1 MKIATKFVS
10 LVTIIG
16 IAGCAS
22 TVSVVPL
29 SKTAVEESKESGIPY
44 YLPRPY
50 LLITKNFNGTK
61 QTTTKTKEEK
71 KKGDETSTATTEATS
86 SEPILKNES
95 DNYSVQVIYLPDL
108 KRRYGLKIDKGT
120 GTFDSTITLV
130 DGWKLT
136 GINVKSDSKTAE
148 IISAVGGA
156 AKDIGTLVKKIAP
169 EVTESLVAEIAKQP
183 NAQLWLYELADD
195 LRWKP
200 VVQWPSQDG
209 RAN

>member
-1 MKIATKFVS
+1 MKIAIKFVL
-10 LVTIIG
+10 LVTIVG

-22 TVSVVPL
+22 TISVLPL

-50 LLITKNFNGTK
+50 LLVTKNFNATK
-61 QTTTKTKEEK
+61 QTATKTKEEK
-71 KKGDETSTATTEATS
+71 KKGDETSTTTIEATS
-86 SEPILKNES
+86 SEPALKNES
-95 DNYSVQVIYLPDL
+95 DSYSVQVIYLPDL

-148 IISAVGGA
+148 IISSVGGA
-156 AKDIGTLVKKIAP
+156 ANDVGALIKAAP
-169 EVTESLVAEIAKQP
+169 EVAERLVAEIAKQP
-183 NAQLWLYELADD
+183 NAQLWLYELGDD
-195 LRWKP
+195 LQWKP
-200 VVQWPSQDG
+200 VVQWPSQDSQ
-209 RAN
+209 AN

>member
-1 MKIATKFVS
+1 MKIAIKFVL
-10 LVTIIG
+10 LVTIVG

-22 TVSVVPL
+22 TISVLPL

-50 LLITKNFNGTK
+50 LLVTKNFNATK
-61 QTTTKTKEEK
+61 QTATKTKEEK
-71 KKGDETSTATTEATS
+71 KKGDETSTTTIEATS
-86 SEPILKNES
+86 SEPALKNES
-95 DNYSVQVIYLPDL
+95 DSYSVQVIYLPDL

-148 IISAVGGA
+148 IISSVGGA
-156 AKDIGTLVKKIAP
+156 AKDVGALIKAAP
-169 EVTESLVAEIAKQP
+169 EVAERLVAEIAKQP
-183 NAQLWLYELADD
+183 NAQLWLYELGDD
-195 LRWKP
+195 LQWKP
-200 VVQWPSQDG
+200 VVQWPSQDSQ
-209 RAN
+209 AN

>member
-1 MKIATKFVS
+1 MKKIAIKFAS

-16 IAGCAS
+16 IAGCAP
-22 TVSVVPL
+22 TISVVPL
-29 SKTAVEESKESGIPY
+29 SKTAMEESEKSGIPY

-71 KKGDETSTATTEATS
+71 KKGDEISTTTIEATAA
-86 SEPILKNES
+86 EPALKNES
-95 DNYSVQVIYLPDL
+95 DSYSVQVIYLPDL
-108 KRRYGLKIDKGT
+108 KRRYGLNIDKGT

-156 AKDIGTLVKKIAP
+156 AKDFGTLMKAAP
-169 EVTESLVAEIAKQP
+169 EEAKKLVAEIAKQP
-183 NAQLWLYELADD
+183 NAQLWLYELGDD
-195 LRWKP
+195 LQWKP
-200 VVQWPSQDG
+200 VVQWPSSK
-209 RAN
+209 